1 MFNFSFRYG
10 RRKLELFFA
19 FLILVMGVS
28 FGINYGA
35 DVPPQDEVALG
46 VVKKSSGIF
55 QKMI

>member
-1 MFNFSFRYG
+1 LCRYG

-28 FGINYGA
+28 FGINYGV

-46 VVKKSSGIF
+46 ESAEKEGRRHVV
-55 QKMI
+55 